1 MTKDTFTFTIFF
13 DITSFLLTRP
23 QIVSL
28 THAFSA
34 LSFMPGRMK
43 AEDRCYKSKAV
54 PDYNLFRPQRTA
66 VTILSPVFFIYI
78 YFNFFFFFPC
88 QERQKEISGRG
99 GQK

>member
-1 MTKDTFTFTIFF
+1 MTKYTFTFTIFF

-34 LSFMPGRMK
+34 LAFMPGRMK

-66 VTILSPVFFIYI
+66 VTILSPVFF
-78 YFNFFFFFPC
+78 FF
-88 QERQKEISGRG
+88 IIIII
-99 GQK
+99 